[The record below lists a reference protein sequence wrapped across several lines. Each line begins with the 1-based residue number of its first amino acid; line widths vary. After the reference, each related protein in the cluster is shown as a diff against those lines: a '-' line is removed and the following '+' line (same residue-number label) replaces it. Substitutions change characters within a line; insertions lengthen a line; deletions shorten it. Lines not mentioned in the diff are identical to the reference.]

1 MKTADPEKKNSFQ
14 ISANLQQ
21 LSQELKQLIL
31 EFHLKIRDARN
42 LATV

>member
-21 LSQELKQLIL
+21 LSRELTQSIL